1 MAGPDTSA
9 DETAVERPA
18 RPVAV
23 EFAAAVL
30 IIGGMVG
37 LIERLAAAPDFA
49 DRPGVAIGLALST
62 LLDLVLIVVGLVV
75 RSGRGWVIAINV
87 LAVATFVYLTAGL
100 NPVALF
106 FAAVY
111 GAVFAL
117 VLANRPWFTAMRAW
131 RGARATERR

>member
-1 MAGPDTSA
+1 MAGPDTPA
-9 DETAVERPA
+9 DETVERPA

-23 EFAAAVL
+23 ELAAAVL

-37 LIERLAAAPDFA
+37 LIERLAATPDFA
-49 DRPGVAIGLALST
+49 NRPGVAIGLALST
-62 LLDLVLIVVGLVV
+62 LLDLVLIVVGLLV
-75 RSGRGWVIAINV
+75 RTGRGWVVAINV

-111 GAVFAL
+111 GALFAL
-117 VLANRPWFTAMRAW
+117 VLANRPWFAEMRAW
-131 RGARATERR
+131 RASRATGRR